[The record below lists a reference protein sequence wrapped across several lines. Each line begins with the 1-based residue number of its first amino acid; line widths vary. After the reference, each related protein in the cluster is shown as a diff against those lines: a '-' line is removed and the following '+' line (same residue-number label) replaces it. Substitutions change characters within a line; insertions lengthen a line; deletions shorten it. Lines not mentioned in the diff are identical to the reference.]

1 MLNEIQQNFL
11 REFKQNIEQC
21 KNNFFILNG
30 PAGSGKTRLIKESV
44 EICLENGIDFE
55 VLAFTGRAASLLKSE
70 ELENPKTIHRWISQ
84 LKKNKYFLELDNKKN
99 QKEIFV
105 IFIDESSMI
114 PNSGIFYENKAPQ
127 LSFLL
132 DEIMWVSN
140 KHLPYKNIFYI
151 FVGDNNQ
158 LPPVYEN
165 FSPALDIDFIKNRYG
180 LVGKEFSLKNIYRQK
195 NKSEIVSFAKSFKG
209 ISNKNNEIPKPKFN
223 IEEINELEED
233 EVSTKFLKYFNTEK
247 NSVKIITH
255 DNKKSDKYNFD
266 IKKALFD
273 PWEMTDNY
281 SNGIPNYVLK
291 DRFLL
296 PQEGDILQISKND
309 YRNELFNGQFIEV
322 KKTGRVDYVGNLK
335 ERLNIPFLEIDEIP
349 FLQQKIQVELINET
363 NDEPIIKDINISLD
377 YLLNNF
383 YMSDNEFSFFEST
396 NNGFLSE
403 IKNEIR
409 NEKMK
414 NKMEILNHDLL
425 NPVFC
430 KYGFSITGHK
440 AQGGG
445 WDNIIIDFA
454 NFQTSRG
461 DVSPSWIYTA
471 LTRTKNKTYFVNY
484 PAYE

>member
-11 REFKQNIEQC
+11 NEFKQNIESC
-21 KNNFFILNG
+21 ENNFFILNG
-30 PAGSGKTRLIKESV
+30 PAGSGKTKLIKESV
-44 EICLENGIDFE
+44 EICLEKGIDFE
-55 VLAFTGRAASLLKSE
+55 VLAFTGRAASILKSD
-70 ELENPKTIHRWISQ
+70 ELKNPKTIHRWLSQ
-84 LKKNKYFLELDNKKN
+84 LKKNKYFLELDNKK
-99 QKEIFV
+99 KEIFV

-180 LVGKEFSLKNIYRQK
+180 LVGKKFSLKDIYRQK
-195 NKSEIVSFAKSFKG
+195 NKSEIVSFAKSFKS
-209 ISNKNNEIPKPKFN
+209 ISNKNNKIPKPKFN
-223 IEEINELEED
+223 NEEINELEED

-309 YRNELFNGQFIEV
+309 YQNELFNGQFIEV

-349 FLQQKIQVELINET
+349 FLHQKIEVELINET

-409 NEKMK
+409 NEKIK

-445 WDNIIIDFA
+445 WENIIIDFA